1 MNKTNISVIDNAGIR
16 RKANIAIGN
25 SGSYPSGTILDA
37 NAVEKM
43 VEQKI
48 NAVIGG
54 ATSAGDTLK
63 ELQDAIPTKV
73 SDLTNDAGYVTENNG
88 QLQVN
93 TTNISVISNQPFPAS
108 WPTSNEHS
116 FSDLISAI
124 DADTDAVKGKVYLST
139 VHYDDLPGG
148 MVDAELKIEVMDQR
162 LGHKIAVFTITSANV
177 SPYNWHA
184 TMWDGD
190 LTSWH
195 SYALASS

>member
-1 MNKTNISVIDNAGIR
+1 MSITDNAGIR

-25 SGSYPSGTILDA
+25 SGNYPSGTILDA

-43 VEQKI
+43 VEEKI

-63 ELQDAIPTKV
+63 ELQDTIPTKV

-108 WPTSNEHS
+108 WPTTNQYS

-124 DADTDAVKGKVYLST
+124 DADTDAIKGKVYLST
-139 VHYDDLPGG
+139 VHYDDLPGDMG
-148 MVDAELKIEVMDQR
+148 DAELKIEVMDQR
-162 LGHKIAVFTITSANV
+162 AGHKIAVFTITSANV

-184 TMWDGD
+184 TMWGGD

>member
-1 MNKTNISVIDNAGIR
+1 M
-16 RKANIAIGN
+16 
-25 SGSYPSGTILDA
+25 
-37 NAVEKM
+37 
-43 VEQKI
+43 
-48 NAVIGG
+48 
-54 ATSAGDTLK
+54 
-63 ELQDAIPTKV
+63 QDAIPTKV

-108 WPTSNEHS
+108 WPTSNQHS

-139 VHYDDLPGG
+139 VHYDDLPGDIA
-148 MVDAELKIEVMDQR
+148 DAELKIEVMDQR
-162 LGHKIAVFTITSANV
+162 AGHKIAVFTITSANV